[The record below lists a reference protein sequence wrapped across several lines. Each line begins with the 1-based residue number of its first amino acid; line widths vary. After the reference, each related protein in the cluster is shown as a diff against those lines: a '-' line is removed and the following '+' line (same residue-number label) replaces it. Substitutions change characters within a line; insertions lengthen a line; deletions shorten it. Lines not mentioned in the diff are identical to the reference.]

1 MAIFDGIFKEKKQQK
16 KRSHTSDRGD
26 GFLSSE
32 IKKPSSKNE
41 DGVNVL
47 CVLMKESKGGM
58 V

>member
-16 KRSHTSDRGD
+16 KRSHTSDRGE

-32 IKKPSSKNE
+32 IKK
-41 DGVNVL
+41 
-47 CVLMKESKGGM
+47 VLMHFGISANKKEVGIPN